1 MNSVK
6 CEPWY
11 FMTLPTSPSPL
22 PLTGIK
28 VADFSQGVAGPHASF
43 LLANQGAEV
52 TKIEP
57 PEGDWGRNLGKR
69 FGSFSAFSVC
79 YNRGKRSLALDLKQ
93 ARAREIAFEMAA
105 RADVVVESFR
115 PGVMARL
122 GLDPARLFERNPK
135 LVYLAITGFGQS
147 GPNAD
152 LPATD
157 AVIQG
162 YSGLMSL
169 NKDANGVP
177 RRFPMILIDV
187 VSGIYGA
194 QAVMAGLLRMLRFG
208 KGQYIDCSL
217 MHCATALQ
225 APRLLEYHLEGGTP
239 EVMYVPL
246 GVYPTKDSFLS
257 LSVNRDAHF
266 VTFFELIGR
275 PDIAHDP
282 RYAARA
288 DRVRHADALNAIV
301 REKLA
306 ERSSEEWGR
315 LLSQAGILHAK
326 VRSYSDLLGDPLGV
340 AAGHLTWLEHPDLP
354 SPVPMPN
361 VPGAIPA
368 EAFGSLAAC
377 PDVGQHTAELL
388 AEQGLSAADI
398 QDAIV
403 QGVACAGRR
412 QT

>member
-1 MNSVK
+1 MAV
-6 CEPWY
+6 
-11 FMTLPTSPSPL
+11 PTSPSPL
-22 PLTGIK
+22 PLEGIK

-69 FGSFSAFSVC
+69 FGDFSAFSVY
-79 YNRGKRSLALDLKQ
+79 YNRGKRALALDLKQ
-93 ARAREIAFEMAA
+93 ARAREIAFDIAA
-105 RADVVVESFR
+105 EADVVIESFR

-122 GLDPARLFERNPK
+122 GLDAAALFERNPR
-135 LVYLAITGFGQS
+135 LVYLAVTGFGQS
-147 GPNAD
+147 GPNAG

-162 YSGLMSL
+162 HSGLMSL

-177 RRFPMILIDV
+177 QRFPMILIDV

-194 QAVMAGLLRMLRFG
+194 QAIMAALLRASRFG

-217 MHCATALQ
+217 LQCATALQ

-266 VTFFELIGR
+266 VTFFEAIGR

-282 RYAARA
+282 RYALRV
-288 DRVRHADALNAIV
+288 DRVRHADALNAVV
-301 REKLA
+301 REKLVLKT
-306 ERSSEEWGR
+306 SQEWSAILG
-315 LLSQAGILHAK
+315 QAGILHAK
-326 VRSYSDLLGDPLGV
+326 VRSYSDLLGDPLSV
-340 AAGHLTWLEHPDLP
+340 SQGHLSWLPHAGIEGT
-354 SPVPMPN
+354 VPLPN
-361 VPGAIPA
+361 VPGALPA
-368 EAFGSLAAC
+368 QDLGPLAMA
-377 PDVGQHTAELL
+377 PHVGEHTVQILSER
-388 AEQGLSAADI
+388 GLSAAEIDTL
-398 QDAIV
+398 V
-403 QGVACAGRR
+403 GSRVAYTSRVV
-412 QT
+412 

>member
-1 MNSVK
+1 
-6 CEPWY
+6 
-11 FMTLPTSPSPL
+11 MTLPMSPSPL
-22 PLTGIK
+22 PLAGIK

-52 TKIEP
+52 IKIEP

-69 FGSFSAFSVC
+69 FGNFSAFSVY

-93 ARAREIAFEMAA
+93 AKAREIAFEMAA
-105 RADVVVESFR
+105 TADVVVESFR

-135 LVYLAITGFGQS
+135 LVYLAVTGFGQN

-157 AVIQG
+157 AIIQG

-169 NKDANGVP
+169 NKDAQGVP
-177 RRFPMILIDV
+177 QRFPMILIDV

-194 QAVMAGLLRMLRFG
+194 QAIMAGLMRVFRFG
-208 KGQYIDCSL
+208 KGQYIDCNL
-217 MHCATALQ
+217 MQCATALQ
-225 APRLLEYHLEGGTP
+225 APRMLEFHLEGGNP
-239 EVMYVPL
+239 EIMYVPL
-246 GVYPTKDSFLS
+246 GVYATKDSFLS

-266 VTFFELIGR
+266 AVFFEVLGR

-288 DRVRHADALNAIV
+288 DRVRHADVINAIV
-301 REKLA
+301 REKLL
-306 ERSSEEWGR
+306 ERTSEEWSV
-315 LLSQAGILHAK
+315 LLGQAGILHSK
-326 VRSYSDLLGDPLGV
+326 IRSYSDILGDPEIV
-340 AAGHLTWLEHPDLP
+340 KAGHLTWLDHPDLP
-354 SPVPMPN
+354 SPVPIPN
-361 VPGAIPA
+361 VPGAFPA
-368 EAFGSLAAC
+368 EAFGSLTNC
-377 PDVGQHTAELL
+377 PEVGQHTEEVL
-388 AEQGLSAADI
+388 AEQGLSREDI
-398 QDAIV
+398 QAAIAD
-403 QGVACAGRR
+403 GVACTSRR